1 MPSTSLP
8 HGFEMVWNHDASA
21 GIWNGEQPSL
31 WRVTLTK
38 CSMSG
43 LMHQLGMLGDENL
56 ILHGVNSICATIILK
71 VKVSHNVNSNLQ
83 LKLMPNNNTS
93 SFSYKR
99 SSTFVYHFW
108 FCFVLCFV
116 TFFFF
121 GGGEIISGFVPQ
133 DQYLCSAVLLVW
145 KEIFVHACMEHI
157 SVSAI
162 CSYLSITAC
171 YTDQWEQWWKNS
183 QEVQLY
189 QFMAKDNIPF
199 HTVVFPCSL
208 LGADSNYTLLNHISS
223 TGIYY
228 SWNTQAQNIKM

>member
-1 MPSTSLP
+1 MPVVFHRKEVP
-8 HGFEMVWNHDASA
+8 H
-21 GIWNGEQPSL
+21 L
-31 WRVTLTK
+31 
-38 CSMSG
+38 
-43 LMHQLGMLGDENL
+43 
-56 ILHGVNSICATIILK
+56 SII
-71 VKVSHNVNSNLQ
+71 
-83 LKLMPNNNTS
+83 
-93 SFSYKR
+93 
-99 SSTFVYHFW
+99 
-108 FCFVLCFV
+108 FCFVLFCFLLH
-116 TFFFF
+116 FFW
-121 GGGEIISGFVPQ
+121 GGEEDDKWFCSSRSM
-133 DQYLCSAVLLVW
+133 LCSAVLLVW

-157 SVSAI
+157 TVSAI